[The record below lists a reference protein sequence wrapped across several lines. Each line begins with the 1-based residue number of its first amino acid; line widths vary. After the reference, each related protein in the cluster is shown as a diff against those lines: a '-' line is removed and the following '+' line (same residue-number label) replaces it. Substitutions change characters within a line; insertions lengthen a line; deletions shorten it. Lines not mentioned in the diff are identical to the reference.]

1 MSIPRATEPQKR
13 AIKNMMFSAQNNQF
27 VLDFML
33 SHGKRYVGE
42 MSIAEAKDL
51 IGALVEERR

>member
-1 MSIPRATEPQKR
+1 MTIPRITDPQKH
-13 AIKNMMFSAQNNQF
+13 AIKNLMFSTQNIQC